1 MRRTA
6 HQYIQELEIR
16 VASLEKQAYINNL
29 GQVIKTSNKA
39 DKVEKAT
46 IQTAFVGLA
55 EGLDNELEE
64 VPHSFVIAMKKA
76 GIKSPNDIMR
86 AYKNMDKMINANNPH
101 VKKMKEDIDRR
112 RSIKA
117 KYDYIDECI
126 KRHNSDDPI
135 GFYAWLYK
143 GHKQIEELLHEQ
155 KGTPIEGAHLNLG
168 GKRFH
173 DGDEFNWLG
182 QMLMYFV
189 VYTCF
194 AAITVFISSGV
205 VAKSLFGVIT
215 LGSAKV
221 MGIVLCAYLALR
233 VLGWAISKVANFF
246 FKYLLP
252 SIQRM
257 GVKITELKDKLLGGF
272 KSISRSVMNALNS
285 GVSTLK
291 SMFGFGRKSA
301 RYARTRYLAL

>member
-6 HQYIQELEIR
+6 HQYIRDLEIR

-29 GQVIKTSNKA
+29 GQIIKTSNQV

-46 IQTAFVGLA
+46 IETAFVGLA
-55 EGLDNELEE
+55 EGLNNELED
-64 VPHSFVIAMKKA
+64 VPHSFVIAMEKA
-76 GIKSPNDIMR
+76 GISSPRDIMK

-101 VKKMKEDIDRR
+101 VKKIKEDIDRR

-135 GFYAWLYK
+135 GFYAWLHK
-143 GHKQIEELLHEQ
+143 GNKQIEELLTVE
-155 KGTPIEGAHLNLG
+155 KGTRLEGTDAFG
-168 GKRFH
+168 YAQYAK
-173 DGDEFNWLG
+173 GDEFNFLG
-182 QMLMYFV
+182 NMLMYFV
-189 VYTCF
+189 IYTCA
-194 AAITVFISSGV
+194 AAIAVFASSGV

-215 LGSAKV
+215 LGSVKV
-221 MGIVLCAYLALR
+221 MAIVLCAYLALR
-233 VLGWAISKVANFF
+233 VLGWATSKVANFF

-252 SIQRM
+252 SIQRT

-272 KSISRSVMNALNS
+272 KSISRSVMDALS
-285 GVSTLK
+285 TGVSKLK

-301 RYARTRYLAL
+301 RYARTQYLPL